1 MEQIEWLL
9 WVSMGLGVLNL
20 IYSVSI
26 IYLVRQEIK
35 ELNN

>member
-1 MEQIEWLL
+1 
-9 WVSMGLGVLNL
+9 MGLGVLNL

-35 ELNN
+35 ELNNWKWCRIGEL